1 MSVKFFGTS
10 FAIMMMMAVVDSIF
24 QQSVTG
30 FSNLNNVLS
39 MDLVTWKEFLI
50 VKIPV
55 PDFDWFN
62 SLYNVLSFNFFFL
75 AGDWGGQFIR
85 LIGFTWIIAAF
96 AWAFV
101 VNVLPIMLE
110 LVKATAAT
118 LQALNPFS

>member
-1 MSVKFFGTS
+1 MSVKFFGTAFS
-10 FAIMMMMAVVDSIF
+10 AMMLMAIADSIF
-24 QQSVTG
+24 QQSLTG
-30 FSNLNNVLS
+30 FSDLNNILS

-75 AGDWGGQFIR
+75 AGEWAQFIR
-85 LIGFTWIIAAF
+85 LIGIMWITAAF
-96 AWAFV
+96 GWAFV
-101 VNVLPIMLE
+101 TVVLPIMLR
-110 LVKATAAT
+110 LVEATAAT